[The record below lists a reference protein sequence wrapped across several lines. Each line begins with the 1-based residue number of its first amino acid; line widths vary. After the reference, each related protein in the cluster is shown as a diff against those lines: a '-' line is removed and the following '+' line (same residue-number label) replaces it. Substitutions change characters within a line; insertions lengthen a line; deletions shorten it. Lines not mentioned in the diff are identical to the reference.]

1 MLCLLK
7 KEIKE
12 VIYDYKSWLA
22 VLISIVLPYLL
33 SYTGKEE
40 ATCFYI
46 SIVLSC
52 ISQYIYNSFLSDTKT
67 RGIIFVYNLES
78 KTVKIFIAKVFVA
91 IVLLVIIFIFN
102 ITYILEYVPLINI
115 IWIVFFLITTIA
127 IMYFTAMFSQSSETT
142 STVITLSIV
151 FGITFFLWNLDL
163 IILKIGISL
172 VSAILMSFIAIKTAD
187 SLIYRQQL

>member
-151 FGITFFLWNLDL
+151 FGVTFFLWNLDL

-172 VSAILMSFIAIKTAD
+172 ASAILMSFIAIKTAD

>member
-172 VSAILMSFIAIKTAD
+172 ASAILMSFIAIKTAD
-187 SLIYRQQL
+187 SVVYRQQL

>member
-33 SYTGKEE
+33 SYAGKEE

-151 FGITFFLWNLDL
+151 FGITFLLWNIDF

-172 VSAILMSFIAIKTAD
+172 ASAILMSFIAIKTAD

>member
-172 VSAILMSFIAIKTAD
+172 ASAILMSFIAIKTAD

>member
-151 FGITFFLWNLDL
+151 FGITFLLWNMDF

-172 VSAILMSFIAIKTAD
+172 ASAILMSFIAIKTAD

>member
-1 MLCLLK
+1 
-7 KEIKE
+7 
-12 VIYDYKSWLA
+12 
-22 VLISIVLPYLL
+22 
-33 SYTGKEE
+33 
-40 ATCFYI
+40 
-46 SIVLSC
+46 
-52 ISQYIYNSFLSDTKT
+52 
-67 RGIIFVYNLES
+67 
-78 KTVKIFIAKVFVA
+78 
-91 IVLLVIIFIFN
+91 
-102 ITYILEYVPLINI
+102 LINI